1 MKKAKIYKP
10 SKTAMQSGLKKFD
23 KWIIEFITE
32 DPGKNPLMGW
42 ESSSDTYSELNLE
55 FKSKDLA
62 IEYAKKNNI
71 LFMVDNTIAT
81 PILFNPIDYGADI
94 VLHSV
99 TKFMGGH
106 GVALGGAIV
115 DSGNFDWAATKKFKN
130 ITESYSGYDSINSVS
145 YTHLTLPT
153 MLMV

>member
-1 MKKAKIYKP
+1 
-10 SKTAMQSGLKKFD
+10 MQSGMKKFE

-71 LFMVDNTIAT
+71 IYEIIEPNIKKINKKSYADNFT
-81 PILFNPIDYGADI
+81 N
-94 VLHSV
+94 
-99 TKFMGGH
+99 
-106 GVALGGAIV
+106 
-115 DSGNFDWAATKKFKN
+115 
-130 ITESYSGYDSINSVS
+130 
-145 YTHLTLPT
+145 
-153 MLMV
+153 